1 MEKLHDLEEMVIR
14 LDSSDW
20 ENTHE
25 QLYSKLKPR
34 IQTQQGIVRAYRDI
48 FQPIRARELDE
59 NDKLFLSDSS
69 LTGLDARVNDYTKK
83 ILEINSK
90 TQTLILHDFY
100 QTILNNPSLEKEHP
114 EVFLVARIVA
124 GHDPRFT
131 KTACT
136 RLVSIIT
143 RLVVESSSQS
153 NKSNAGVAGE
163 NFVRMMFSR
172 AGLEKGKHYGE
183 QYKSRSGSDTD
194 FVFPYV
200 DDYHDHDVEIFVAVQ
215 MSSNDRLRL
224 VSSELKPGAECYA
237 ITGNGLAASSKTL
250 QGIGTQ
256 ILQKAKEKNHK
267 LVCYGPEIKKELD
280 RLKSRKKSSTA
291 GDLGRIE
298 YLENL
303 TISFEDFIDR
313 LKNRFSRL

>member
-1 MEKLHDLEEMVIR
+1 LEKLHDLEEMVIR

-20 ENTHE
+20 ENSCE

-34 IQTQQGIVRAYRDI
+34 IQTQKGIVKACRDI
-48 FQPIRARELDE
+48 FQPIRARQLEE

-69 LTGLDARVNDYTKK
+69 LAGLDDRVNEYTKK
-83 ILEINSK
+83 IWEINSK

-100 QTILNNPSLEKEHP
+100 QTILNNPSLEKKHP

-124 GHDPRFT
+124 GYAPRFT

-153 NKSNAGVAGE
+153 NRSNAGVAGE
-163 NFVRMMFSR
+163 FFVKMMLSR
-172 AGLEKGKHYGE
+172 AGLEKGKHYNE
-183 QYKSRSGSDTD
+183 QYKSKSGSDTD

-250 QGIGTQ
+250 QNIGTQ

-267 LVCYGPEIKKELD
+267 LVCFGPEIKKELD
-280 RLKSRKKSSTA
+280 RLKTHKKSSTP
-291 GDLGRIE
+291 GYLGRIE

-303 TISFEDFIDR
+303 AISFEQFTNR
-313 LKNRFSRL
+313 LQKRFSHL